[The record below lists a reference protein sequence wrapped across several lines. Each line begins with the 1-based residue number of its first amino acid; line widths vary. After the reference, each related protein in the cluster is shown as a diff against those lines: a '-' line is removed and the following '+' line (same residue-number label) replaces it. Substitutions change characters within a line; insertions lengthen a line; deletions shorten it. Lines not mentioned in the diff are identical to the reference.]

1 MPITRRRLLGASLAS
16 LGVAHAPAFAQAWP
30 TRSVHLI
37 CPYGAGGSSDILT
50 RMLADALSTRLGQ
63 TFVVENK
70 VGAGTRIAN
79 EFVARAAPD
88 GYTLLFGVAANLAV
102 GPATMKSPPYDP
114 TRAFTPIVEVSRGPY
129 LFMVRADAPART
141 MKEFIEWTRA
151 NPGRA
156 NYASP
161 GQGSVH
167 HLATEMFKQ
176 KTGADLSH
184 VPYKGGAALTA
195 ALLSGE
201 VHGLFDSPTAYL
213 SHLRAG
219 TIRAL
224 AVTGDRRLA
233 ALPEVP
239 TLAEQG
245 LPTLDVHS
253 WWGFVG
259 PAGMPP
265 EIVAKL
271 NAEITKALGDP
282 ELKATLAK
290 LGTEP
295 TPGTPEAF
303 RDYIA
308 REWARW
314 REFVATSG
322 LKF

>member
-1 MPITRRRLLGASLAS
+1 MRSLIA
-16 LGVAHAPAFAQAWP
+16 LAAIAFATASFGQAYP
-30 TRSVHLI
+30 VRPVTLVNGF
-37 CPYGAGGSSDILT
+37 PPGGATDTVLRQIASKLGE
-50 RMLADALSTRLGQ
+50 RLGQ
-63 TFVVENK
+63 PAVVENRP
-70 VGAGTRIAN
+70 GAAGTIGAAA
-79 EFVARAAPD
+79 VARAAPD

-102 GPATMKSPPYDP
+102 GPATMKQPPYDP
-114 TRAFTPIVEVSRGPY
+114 TTAFTPIVEVSRGPY
-129 LFMVRADAPART
+129 LWMVRADAPARS

-151 NPGRA
+151 NPGKA

-167 HLATEMFKQ
+167 HLATEMLKQ

-195 ALLSGE
+195 ALLGGE
-201 VHGLFDSPTAYL
+201 VQGLFDSPTAYL

-224 AVTGDRRLA
+224 AVTGDRRFA
-233 ALPEVP
+233 PLPEVP

-245 LPTLDVHS
+245 LPALDVHS

-259 PAGMPP
+259 PAGMPA
-265 EIVAKL
+265 EIVARL
-271 NAEITKALGDP
+271 NAEITRTLADP

-295 TPGTPEAF
+295 TPSTPEAF
-303 RDYIA
+303 RAYIA
-308 REWARW
+308 QEWVRW
-314 REFVATSG
+314 KEFVATSG
-322 LKF
+322 LKL

>member
-1 MPITRRRLLGASLAS
+1 MENLMIRILA
-16 LGVAHAPAFAQAWP
+16 AAFAFAFATAAFGQAYP
-30 TRSVHLI
+30 VRPVTLVNGF
-37 CPYGAGGSSDILT
+37 PPGGATDVVLRQIASKLGE
-50 RMLADALSTRLGQ
+50 RLGQ
-63 TFVVENK
+63 PAVVENRP
-70 VGAGTRIAN
+70 GAAGTIAAAA
-79 EFVARAAPD
+79 VSRAAPD

-102 GPATMKSPPYDP
+102 GPATMQPPPYDP

-129 LFMVRADAPART
+129 LWMVRADAPART
-141 MKEFIEWTRA
+141 MKEFVEWTRA
-151 NPGRA
+151 HPGKA

-167 HLATEMFKQ
+167 HLATEMFKR

-195 ALLSGE
+195 ALLAGE

-213 SHLRAG
+213 AHLRAG
-219 TIRAL
+219 KIRAL
-224 AVTGDRRLA
+224 AVTGERRLP

-259 PAGMPP
+259 PAGMPA
-265 EIVAKL
+265 EIVARL
-271 NAEITKALGDP
+271 NAEITNTLADP
-282 ELKATLAK
+282 DLKATLAK

-303 RDYIA
+303 RAYIA
-308 REWARW
+308 QEWARW